1 MGLYNFVL
9 YAFVY
14 NCIIL
19 GHNTMESK
27 KRGSR
32 RSLDC
37 TDCGRTARKGLDGG
51 VCPPCRNKA
60 KKVMEKKKLAKKVN
74 RRKSQ
79 TPPVEIEKKE
89 DEKDDAV
96 ETAEDEED
104 VTTKVMKLLK
114 NDTKKGT
121 EAVEKEKTAVE
132 EVFPDAADEVGEDT
146 VDGPVSEET
155 VEKEP
160 EPKKKKLPKGACSIC
175 EVVKKRG
182 MVKGVCTACRK
193 KAEKEKEVVEEAEEA
208 VESQVQE
215 EVAAEVPEKDKSTAE
230 EEVIEEAE
238 EVVAAEVQEE
248 VPAEESTVEKEVVEE
263 ETVAE
268 EEQDEVP
275 AEEPMA
281 VESEVTFQNQ
291 T

>member
-19 GHNTMESK
+19 GDNIMESK

-60 KKVMEKKKLAKKVN
+60 KKLMEKKKLAKKVN
-74 RRKSQ
+74 RRKSL
-79 TPPVEIEKKE
+79 TPPVEIEKNE
-89 DEKDDAV
+89 D
-96 ETAEDEED
+96 D

-193 KAEKEKEVVEEAEEA
+193 Y
-208 VESQVQE
+208 
-215 EVAAEVPEKDKSTAE
+215 
-230 EEVIEEAE
+230 
-238 EVVAAEVQEE
+238 
-248 VPAEESTVEKEVVEE
+248 
-263 ETVAE
+263 
-268 EEQDEVP
+268 
-275 AEEPMA
+275 
-281 VESEVTFQNQ
+281 F
-291 T
+291 

>member
-1 MGLYNFVL
+1 MGLLGQVSDKLVF
-9 YAFVY
+9 YAFAY

-19 GHNTMESK
+19 GYNIMETK

-60 KKVMEKKKLAKKVN
+60 KKEMEKKKLAKKVN

-79 TPPVEIEKKE
+79 TPAVEIEKK
-89 DEKDDAV
+89 
-96 ETAEDEED
+96 EED

-132 EVFPDAADEVGEDT
+132 EVSTEAADEVGEDT

-193 KAEKEKEVVEEAEEA
+193 KAEKEK
-208 VESQVQE
+208 S
-215 EVAAEVPEKDKSTAE
+215 
-230 EEVIEEAE
+230 
-238 EVVAAEVQEE
+238 
-248 VPAEESTVEKEVVEE
+248 VEKEKTAVEE
-263 ETVAE
+263 
-268 EEQDEVP
+268 
-275 AEEPMA
+275 
-281 VESEVTFQNQ
+281 
-291 T
+291 